1 MLANVNIGPN
11 PSGAYIDV
19 EIKYPTPFK
28 GIPDNLTPKIIIMAT
43 VELDSAN
50 YPLDTNT
57 DRYSVN
63 VANATVEGFT
73 ARVARID
80 SDKGWDMNLSL
91 NYNANCIIE
100 EGK

>member
-1 MLANVNIGPN
+1 MLVNANIGSN
-11 PSGAYIDV
+11 KTGAYKDV
-19 EIKYPTPFK
+19 EIKFPTPFG

-50 YPLDTNT
+50 YPLDSHT

-63 VANATVEGFT
+63 VANATNEGFT
-73 ARVARID
+73 ARVARLD
-80 SDKGWDMNLSL
+80 GDKGWDMNLSL
-91 NYNANCIIE
+91 NYNANCIIV